1 LVSIIVCGIIGIVV
15 MFFFGQILLPFP
27 YGLFGIVF
35 FIIILVVGIIKR
47 KKTPSGISYTSNM
60 PPQTPSSKSETPRP
74 DETQF
79 WVCPNCG
86 RDTQMKD
93 TKQYCP
99 SCKTYL

>member
-1 LVSIIVCGIIGIVV
+1 MDYLE
-15 MFFFGQILLPFP
+15 
-27 YGLFGIVF
+27 LFF
-35 FIIILVVGIIKR
+35 FIIILVVGIVKR
-47 KKTPSGISYTSNM
+47 KKTPSRISYTSNI
-60 PPQTPSSKSETPRP
+60 PPQTPLPKLETPEP

-86 RDTQMKD
+86 GDTQMKD